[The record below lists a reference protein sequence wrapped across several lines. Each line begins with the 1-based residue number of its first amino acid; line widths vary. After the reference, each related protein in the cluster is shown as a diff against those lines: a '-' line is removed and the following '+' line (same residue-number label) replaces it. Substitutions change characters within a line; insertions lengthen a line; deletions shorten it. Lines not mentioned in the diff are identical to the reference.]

1 MQSIRKRS
9 GVLLIGLTLA
19 LAALIAPLGL
29 VLPAHA
35 ETPRSGE
42 HLITIHDR
50 GQERNVITKQD
61 TLRNVFKEIGVLV
74 DPNDIVEPGLDTK
87 LQTTSYQVNVYRARP
102 VTVVDGVYQT
112 RIMTAYQT
120 PKQIAKAANIT
131 LRDEDQQTL
140 SMSDDLINDGASLV
154 MTIKRATP
162 VNLVLYGTP
171 EQVYTQAKTVGDF
184 MKEKNLKL
192 GSQDGMNLSSQTA
205 IVPGIVVSIWR
216 DGVQT
221 QTRDEDVP
229 FTTRE
234 IQDATQPV
242 GYRNVTTP
250 GANGKKAVT
259 YQVNIRNGQEIS
271 RQVLQSVVLNQ
282 ASEEVI
288 VVGTKISLPA
298 GSHEDWMAE
307 AGISPSD
314 YGYVNAIFA
323 QESGWNPAARNPVGY
338 VGLGQTSEKNLSR
351 ACPNWQSDPI
361 CQIKFFDGYKNRY
374 GSWQEA
380 YYFKFGHPGQRDG
393 HGWW

>member
-87 LQTTSYQVNVYRARP
+87 LQTSAYQVNVYRARP

-192 GSQDGMNLSSQTA
+192 ASQDGMNATSQMPIISGMTL
-205 IVPGIVVSIWR
+205 SIWR

-221 QTRDEDVP
+221 QTRDEDVA

-242 GYRNVTTP
+242 GYRNVTTA
-250 GANGKKAVT
+250 GTNGKKAVT
-259 YQVNIRNGQEIS
+259 YQVNIRNGQEIG
-271 RQVLQSVVLNQ
+271 RVALQSVVLDQ
-282 ASEEVI
+282 PIEEVV
-288 VVGTKISLPA
+288 VVGTKNTYSGSLNDWLYKLRMCETHGNYTINTGNGYYGAYQFSA
-298 GSHEDWMAE
+298 GTWNSLNTGYARADLAPPSVQD
-307 AGISPSD
+307 AAIIANTNRSAGLVTQNPGCYRSTGISNKP
-314 YGYVNAIFA
+314 
-323 QESGWNPAARNPVGY
+323 PAN
-338 VGLGQTSEKNLSR
+338 
-351 ACPNWQSDPI
+351 
-361 CQIKFFDGYKNRY
+361 
-374 GSWQEA
+374 
-380 YYFKFGHPGQRDG
+380 
-393 HGWW
+393 

>member
-154 MTIKRATP
+154 MMIKRATP
-162 VNLVLYGTP
+162 VNLVLYGTS

-192 GSQDGMNLSSQTA
+192 GAQDGMNLSSQTA
-205 IVPGIVVSIWR
+205 IVPGIAVSIWR

-250 GANGKKAVT
+250 GGNGKKAVT

-282 ASEEVI
+282 AIEQVI
-288 VVGTKISLPA
+288 VVGTKNTYSGSLNDWLYKLRMCETHGNYTSNTGNGYYGAYQFSASTWNSLNTGYPRADLAPPDVQDAAIIANTNRSA
-298 GSHEDWMAE
+298 GLTTQNPGCYRST
-307 AGISPSD
+307 GISNKP
-314 YGYVNAIFA
+314 
-323 QESGWNPAARNPVGY
+323 PA
-338 VGLGQTSEKNLSR
+338 S
-351 ACPNWQSDPI
+351 
-361 CQIKFFDGYKNRY
+361 
-374 GSWQEA
+374 
-380 YYFKFGHPGQRDG
+380 
-393 HGWW
+393 